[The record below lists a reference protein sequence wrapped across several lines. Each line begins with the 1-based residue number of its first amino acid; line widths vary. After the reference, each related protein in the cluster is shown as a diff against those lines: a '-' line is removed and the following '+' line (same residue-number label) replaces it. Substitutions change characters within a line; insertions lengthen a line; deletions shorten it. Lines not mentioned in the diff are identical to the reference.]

1 MFNVLVVSKV
11 FGYIILLEG
20 LLDTSG
26 HDSLFL
32 VMRGL
37 WLKLWSR
44 NIKNSL
50 IMKFHSQEKI

>member
-1 MFNVLVVSKV
+1 MCWWFQKF
-11 FGYIILLEG
+11 FGYIILLED

-32 VMRGL
+32 VMREL
-37 WLKLWSR
+37 WLKLWPR

-50 IMKFHSQEKI
+50 IMKCHSQEKI